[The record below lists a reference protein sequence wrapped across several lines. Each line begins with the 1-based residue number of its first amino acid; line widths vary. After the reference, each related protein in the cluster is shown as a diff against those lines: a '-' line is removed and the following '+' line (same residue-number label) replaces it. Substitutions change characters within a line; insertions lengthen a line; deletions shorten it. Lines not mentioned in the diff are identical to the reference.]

1 MIKRI
6 SPKNLIISFVLVL
19 SLILG
24 TGCTI
29 LPDIE
34 TSPPQAAPPSPSPS
48 PPPSANTTPA
58 DSGWSPPSSN
68 GETLVLPSIADVVAK
83 VKPSVV
89 AITTQV
95 VTFDFFNRPFTRE
108 GAGSGWIIDATGY
121 VVTNNHVIEGAQSIT
136 VILDDGRTVAAEIV
150 GADALSDLAVLKID
164 AENLLAVS
172 VGDSEKLRIG
182 DWVIAIGNA
191 LGQGISATQ
200 GVVSRKDASLSVD
213 QGQTLY
219 GLIQTDAAIN
229 PGNSGGPLV
238 NMAGE
243 VIGINSVKTAQVEV
257 EGIGYAIS
265 TMQAMPIIEDLIT
278 LGRVVRPWLGVGLY
292 TVDQF
297 VVQRYNLAVEQGV
310 LLTEV
315 APGSPADEAELEAG
329 DVITKFGDK
338 EIVDIN
344 EMIREIHSAQL
355 GEAVEIT
362 FWRGEV
368 ENTTSAILAESP
380 SS

>member
-1 MIKRI
+1 M
-6 SPKNLIISFVLVL
+6 
-19 SLILG
+19 
-24 TGCTI
+24 
-29 LPDIE
+29 
-34 TSPPQAAPPSPSPS
+34 
-48 PPPSANTTPA
+48 
-58 DSGWSPPSSN
+58 
-68 GETLVLPSIADVVAK
+68 
-83 VKPSVV
+83 
-89 AITTQV
+89 
-95 VTFDFFNRPFTRE
+95 DFFNRPFTRE

-136 VILDDGRTVAAEIV
+136 VILDDGRTVSAEIV
-150 GADALSDLAVLKID
+150 GADALSDLAVLKIN
-164 AENLLAVS
+164 AENLPAVS

-200 GVVSRKDASLSVD
+200 GVVSRKDASLAVD

-297 VVQRYNLAVEQGV
+297 VVQRYNLAVEQGAF
-310 LLTEV
+310 LTEV
-315 APGSPADEAELEAG
+315 APGSPADDAGLEAG
-329 DVITKFGDK
+329 DVITKFGDT
-338 EIVDIN
+338 EIVDVN
-344 EMIREIHSAQL
+344 EMIREIHSAQV
-355 GEAVEIT
+355 GEAIEIT
-362 FWRGEV
+362 FWRGDV
-368 ENTTSAILAESP
+368 ENTTFATLAESP
-380 SS
+380 SP